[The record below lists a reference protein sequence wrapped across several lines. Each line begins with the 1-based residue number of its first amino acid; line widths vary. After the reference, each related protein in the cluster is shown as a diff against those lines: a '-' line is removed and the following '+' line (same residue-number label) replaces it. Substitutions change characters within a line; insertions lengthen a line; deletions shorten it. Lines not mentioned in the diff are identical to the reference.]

1 MSGYYRRDRDEY
13 EYRRH
18 PREDLYPGDRGRDR
32 HSPPRSRSR
41 SRSQERYYDR
51 DRDHA
56 YYRDR
61 GDDRDYRDDRDRDP
75 PRQPQQRGWDSKSE
89 DRPSRQQA
97 RPPEYLAPGVSLPQ
111 PLEEDEGHGHHHHHH
126 RHPRADAYDAGKPS
140 SQIIFRGLD
149 KEVTETDVLRIFHTM
164 LFRII
169 TNLVIFV
176 AYSCKVFSSINKTL
190 PLNP

>member
-1 MSGYYRRDRDEY
+1 MSGYSRRDRDEY
-13 EYRRH
+13 EYRRY
-18 PREDLYPGDRGRDR
+18 PRENPYPGDRGRDR
-32 HSPPRSRSR
+32 YSPPRSRSR
-41 SRSQERYYDR
+41 SRSRERYHGR
-51 DRDHA
+51 DRDDHT
-56 YYRDR
+56 YHRDTR
-61 GDDRDYRDDRDRDP
+61 DDREYRDDGDRNP
-75 PRQPQQRGWDSKSE
+75 PRQPQQRGWDS
-89 DRPSRQQA
+89 RPEGRPFHQQA
-97 RPPEYLAPGVSLPQ
+97 QPAAYLAPGVSLPQ
-111 PLEEDEGHGHHHHHH
+111 PLEEEESHGHHH
-126 RHPRADAYDAGKPS
+126 RHPRGDAYDAGKPT